1 MIMKYTDQIKPK
13 NPVDFEQIIK
23 KYLRDILGFTN
34 LEDTPI
40 KGDFGADLFGE
51 KENYS
56 YAIQIK
62 YYFSPVNL
70 KAVQEAYSAKAHF
83 EKDKSMVITNS
94 TFTESAINLAKSTGC
109 ILIEGTDLNIMYSKK
124 FKSFNEQIKY
134 LEQNKLRSF
143 KITNDQLIK
152 AYLDLKEELKK
163 QPTIS
168 NIDKQGKFS
177 SSTFRKRWGTWN
189 SFLKSINEPIIQN
202 KTITINE
209 FENNFKN
216 VKEQIGKT
224 PTTKDMNVLGQ
235 FSISAYARKFGTW
248 NNFLKTQ
255 NIKVNKKH
263 KIPKEDFIKEFK
275 RVKSILK
282 KVPTKT
288 EFDKVSNIS
297 SNSFKRIWGGWNNF
311 LKNIGEK
318 PNHREDII
326 RDELIAEYKKLKEY
340 LGKKSLTQS
349 DMNKK
354 GKFSSSTYERRFGS
368 WNKFLKHIGDLP
380 NINTNISKKNLL
392 DDYHRIREKIGK
404 SNLSAKD
411 IKEYSKYSLSTFL
424 KKFSSWNQCKEEA
437 NKNKE

>member
-1 MIMKYTDQIKPK
+1 MKYIDQIKPK
-13 NPVDFEQIIK
+13 NPIDFEQIIK
-23 KYLRDILGFTN
+23 KYLHDILGFTN

-62 YYFSPVNL
+62 YYSSPVNL
-70 KAVQEAYSAKAHF
+70 KAVQEAYSAKTHF
-83 EKDKSMVITNS
+83 RKDKSMVITNS

-109 ILIEGTDLNIMYSKK
+109 ILIDGTDLNTMYAKK

-152 AYLDLKEELKK
+152 AYFDLKETLKK

-202 KTITINE
+202 KTITIKE
-209 FENNFKN
+209 FENNFKK
-216 VKEQIGKT
+216 VKDLIEKI

-235 FSISAYARKFGTW
+235 FSISAYAREFGTW

-255 NIKVNKKH
+255 NIEVNKKH

-288 EFDKVSNIS
+288 EFDKVSKIS

-311 LKNIGEK
+311 LKDIGEK
-318 PNHREDII
+318 MNHREDITS
-326 RDELIAEYKKLKEY
+326 DELIAEYKRLKEY
-340 LGKKSLTQS
+340 LDKKSLTQS

-380 NINTNISKKNLL
+380 NINTCISKKDLL
-392 DDYHRIREKIGK
+392 DDYHRISEKIGK
-404 SNLSAKD
+404 SDLSAKD
-411 IKEYSKYSLSTFL
+411 IREHSKYSLSSFL
-424 KKFSSWNQCKEEA
+424 KKFSSWNKCKKEA
-437 NKNKE
+437 TEN